1 MIGATLLQHV
11 PGCEDGE
18 APYSQEL
25 IGGGKVNR
33 SFLVRTRRGRF
44 VRAPQR
50 KRDARIRVS
59 IAPAN
64 WRCTPRRPTPA
75 SRRRWCTRTPVISA

>member
-44 VRAPQR
+44 VLRLNENATSDAGLDRA
-50 KRDARIRVS
+50 RDRDRD
-59 IAPAN
+59 
-64 WRCTPRRPTPA
+64 PR
-75 SRRRWCTRTPVISA
+75 SRFH

>member
-18 APYSQEL
+18 APYSQEP

-44 VRAPQR
+44 VLRLNENATSDPGLDRAEL
-50 KRDARIRVS
+50 ALHTAAANAG
-59 IAPAN
+59 IAPGVCAD
-64 WRCTPRRPTPA
+64 PD
-75 SRRRWCTRTPVISA
+75 SA